1 MKYFVYIL
9 YSENHDTYYKGQT
22 SDLTKR
28 LERHNSGS
36 EKSTSKYRPWKLVW
50 KTEKPNRSQALILER
65 KLKNLSKERTKA
77 FIEKYQ
83 E

>member
-1 MKYFVYIL
+1 
-9 YSENHDTYYKGQT
+9 
-22 SDLTKR
+22 
-28 LERHNSGS
+28 GS

-83 E
+83 D